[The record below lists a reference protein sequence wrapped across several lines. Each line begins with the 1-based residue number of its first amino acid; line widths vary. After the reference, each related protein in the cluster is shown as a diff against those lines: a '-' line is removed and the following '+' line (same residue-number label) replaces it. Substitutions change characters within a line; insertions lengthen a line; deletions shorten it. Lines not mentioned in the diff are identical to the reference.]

1 MQRSL
6 HRRSGFTLVEL
17 LVVIAIIGVMV
28 GLLLPAVQAAREA
41 ARRMQCS
48 NNLKQMGLGI
58 HNYESTYKQL
68 PPRRGGSD
76 GQSADSARIG
86 GNFRRVS
93 GFVWLLP
100 FIEQTALADQIAA
113 GGTLSDGTVIA
124 PGGPAGWF
132 TSNPGYDPW
141 KTQIPTY
148 LCPSDLN
155 PGRQGNTA
163 GNSYAFSVGDSMGT
177 NWNSNDYNSR
187 GPWGSSHRVRGLRDT
202 TDGLSNTIAMSE
214 RPWPGGNHGLQTAAG
229 HLYRGVTVV
238 HPAVLTSPATCLTN
252 AVGTQLVP
260 GVQFKAR
267 FGSLWTDAQVERVG
281 FNTVLAPN
289 AVSCVSD
296 ANTNADSPGGAVNA
310 GSYHPGGVNALLMD
324 GSVRFISDNINT
336 GNTAL
341 PPVAGG
347 PSPYGVWGALGSAS
361 GGETVTLD

>member
-1 MQRSL
+1 MQRSS
-6 HRRSGFTLVEL
+6 RRRGGFTLVEL

-48 NNLKQMGLGI
+48 NHLKQMGLAI

-68 PPRRGGSD
+68 LPRRGGS
-76 GQSADSARIG
+76 GGIGNPRID

-93 GFVWLLP
+93 GFIWMLP
-100 FIEQTALADQIAA
+100 FIEQTALTERIAA
-113 GGTLSDGTVIA
+113 GETLSDGTVIA

-132 TSNPGYDPW
+132 TTNPGYDPW

-155 PGRQGNTA
+155 PGQRGNTA
-163 GNSYAFSVGDSMGT
+163 GNSYAFSLGDSMGT
-177 NWNSNDYNSR
+177 NWNTNDYNSR
-187 GPWGSSHRVRGLRDT
+187 GPWGSSHRVRGFRDT

-214 RPWPGGNHGLQTAAG
+214 RPWPGGNIGLTTAAG
-229 HLYRGVTVV
+229 QLYRGVTVV

-252 AVGTQLVP
+252 VTGQQLVP

-267 FGSLWTDAQVERVG
+267 FSSIWTDAQAEVVC

-289 AVSCVSD
+289 SVSCVGD
-296 ANTNADSPGGAVNA
+296 ASTTADSTGGALSA
-310 GSYHPGGVNALLMD
+310 GSFHPGGVNVMMLD

-336 GNTAL
+336 GNTSL